1 LTHGPRLTPE
11 TKPENK
17 AASLTIPLLWR
28 IPSAA
33 RKIYA
38 RSRRPAYAGAPAAFD
53 GRMFAVMVL
62 VLAAAL
68 AVSPWDEQV
77 SRWAIASPDRFVR
90 TLAAYTDIGKSTLY
104 LVSAFAVTAWLSLR
118 DWRKRHL
125 SAKARFAL
133 LYSQAAFAFAAIA
146 GSGIAVNILKFIF
159 ARARPKF
166 LEELGPYDFFGRM
179 GVGYDYTSF
188 PSGHSTTM
196 GALAA
201 ILALWYPKL
210 RIITLPV
217 CFLGAASRVAA
228 GAHFP
233 SDVITG
239 FGLGFLFSIYL
250 ARLLARRHSVF
261 VLKEGRWFPRLQF
274 AGSFSR

>member
-1 LTHGPRLTPE
+1 LTHGRSLTPKTPSPSE
-11 TKPENK
+11 
-17 AASLTIPLLWR
+17 AGSRSIPLLLR
-28 IPSAA
+28 IPSTA
-33 RKIYA
+33 RKLYA

-53 GRMFAVMVL
+53 GRMLVL
-62 VLAAAL
+62 SVTVLAAAL
-68 AVSPWDEQV
+68 AIAPWDAEI
-77 SRWAIASPDRFVR
+77 SRWAVASPAKFVR
-90 TLAAYTDIGKSTLY
+90 TLAVYTDIGKSTLY
-104 LVSAFAVTAWLSLR
+104 LVSAFVVTTWLSLR

-125 SAKARFAL
+125 STKARFAL

-146 GSGIAVNILKFIF
+146 GSGIAVNVLKFIF

-166 LEELGPYDFFGRM
+166 LAELGPYHFFGRM
-179 GVGYDYTSF
+179 GLGYDYTSF

-210 RIITLPV
+210 RIISIPL

-233 SDVITG
+233 SDVIAG
-239 FGLGFLFSIYL
+239 FGLGGLFSIYL
-250 ARLLARRHSVF
+250 ARALARRQSVF
-261 VLKEGRWFPRLQF
+261 HFSDGALFPKLQF
-274 AGSFSR
+274 SGSFSR

>member
-1 LTHGPRLTPE
+1 MVPQLTPKAPLDKLSE
-11 TKPENK
+11 TR
-17 AASLTIPLLWR
+17 SIPLLWR
-28 IPSAA
+28 IPSTA
-33 RKIYA
+33 RKLYA
-38 RSRRPAYAGAPAAFD
+38 RSRRPAYENAPAAFD
-53 GRMFAVMVL
+53 RWTL
-62 VLAAAL
+62 VLAMLAL
-68 AVSPWDEQV
+68 IAGLSVSPWDAEL
-77 SRWAIASPDRFVR
+77 SLWAMASPDTFVR
-90 TLAAYTDIGKSTLY
+90 TLASYTDIGKSTLY
-104 LVSAFAVTAWLSLR
+104 LISALAVIVWLSLR
-118 DWRKRHL
+118 DWRRRHL

-146 GSGIAVNILKFIF
+146 GSGILVNVFKFIF

-166 LEELGPYDFFGRM
+166 LGELGPYDFFGRM
-179 GVGYDYTSF
+179 GVGYDFTSF

-210 RIITLPV
+210 RILTIPA

-233 SDVITG
+233 SDVIVG

-250 ARLLARRHSVF
+250 ARHLARRHSVF
-261 VLKEGRWFPRLQF
+261 VLSQGAWFPRLQF